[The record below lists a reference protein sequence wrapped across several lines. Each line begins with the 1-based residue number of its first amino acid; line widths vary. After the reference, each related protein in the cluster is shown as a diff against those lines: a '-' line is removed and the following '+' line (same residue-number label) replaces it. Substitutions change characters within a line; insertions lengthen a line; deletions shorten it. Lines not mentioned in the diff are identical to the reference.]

1 MGATID
7 PHVFL
12 DTVYLFDAD
21 LVSIGSHSSIG
32 MHSALSPHQITRTT
46 AQFAKLKIGERCSTR
61 VNSCLH
67 GRDVLEDDT
76 SMSGKTM
83 GLIGTRM
90 KGGTWSCYPAKLKGP
105 VFQPLRPSQ
114 PAWYVLLLN
123 PISALFGLFW
133 WIWLASYGF
142 LCHRQHKLTF
152 TNGNVEDDRRPPHFC
167 GVFKADS
174 LPLKVQLDR
183 GRWVPHLRLLKLEAS
198 TYAESDERFRGY
210 SWCRWASYSLDFDST
225 LNQAEGQLSFGS
237 WRVPR
242 SIVSVRLRR
251 SNDGWFVGHCWFR
264 GDPTTETFLS
274 RKS

>member
-1 MGATID
+1 MKNPRPKYIA
-7 PHVFL
+7 FL
-12 DTVYLFDAD
+12 
-21 LVSIGSHSSIG
+21 
-32 MHSALSPHQITRTT
+32 P
-46 AQFAKLKIGERCSTR
+46 
-61 VNSCLH
+61 
-67 GRDVLEDDT
+67 
-76 SMSGKTM
+76 
-83 GLIGTRM
+83 
-90 KGGTWSCYPAKLKGP
+90 
-105 VFQPLRPSQ
+105 
-114 PAWYVLLLN
+114 
-123 PISALFGLFW
+123 
-133 WIWLASYGF
+133 
-142 LCHRQHKLTF
+142 
-152 TNGNVEDDRRPPHFC
+152 RRPWHCLSTVCLSCKIERVQFSNPGTLFSTSLVRFAPQSPRFF